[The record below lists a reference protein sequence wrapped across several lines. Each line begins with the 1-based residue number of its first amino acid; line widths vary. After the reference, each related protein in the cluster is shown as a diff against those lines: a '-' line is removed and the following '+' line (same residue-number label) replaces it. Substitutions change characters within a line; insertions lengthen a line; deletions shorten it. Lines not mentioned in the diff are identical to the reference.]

1 MVSSALAVD
10 GEPVAAG
17 GGAEEAARLVGV
29 WGRAKVGGSRP
40 EQLWG
45 RWDAKWP
52 CWDDTLG
59 GGGRA

>member
-17 GGAEEAARLVGV
+17 GGAEEAARLVGAR
-29 WGRAKVGGSRP
+29 GRAEVGGGRA
-40 EQLWG
+40 ERLWG
-45 RWDAKWP
+45 RCDTKLP